1 MALIPPFFLDCVV
14 AIGFKNSDGLK
25 SWIGTGFLIGRFFRQ
40 RDEGLNDY
48 HIFLVTNKHVLEGK
62 NSVVVRFNPQPQS
75 NEPARDYD
83 LTLSDEGGNKRWTEH
98 PTKEIDVAVI
108 NINAKILREHGMK
121 FSYFYSDKH
130 LLNVDGMTEMGTT
143 EGDFIFVLGYPMGIV
158 APDWQ
163 YVIARSGIIARIRD
177 VLEGRSKSFIV
188 DAFVFPGNSGGPVVS
203 KPEVVSIG
211 GTKASLTAYLIGI
224 VTAYVPYQ
232 DIAISQQTGRPRV
245 VFEENSGLTAVIP
258 VDYIMETIEICFKD
272 LKVNEEETTKKSADN

>member
-14 AIGFKNSDGLK
+14 AIGVKNSDGLK

-83 LTLSDEGGNKRWTEH
+83 LTLIAEGGNKRWTEH

-108 NINAKILREHGMK
+108 SINLKILREHGMK
-121 FSYFYSDKH
+121 FSYFQSDKH
-130 LLNVDGMTEMGTT
+130 LLNVDGMAEMGTT

-158 APDWQ
+158 PPDWQ

-177 VLEGRSKSFIV
+177 VLEGRSKDFIV

-203 KPEVVSIG
+203 KPEGVSIE
-211 GTKASLTAYLIGI
+211 GTKASLSAYLIGI
-224 VTAYVPYQ
+224 VTTYVPYQ
-232 DIAISQQTGRPRV
+232 DIAISQQTRRPRV